1 MTQRSVVQI
10 HPPQPF
16 TDLRDYR
23 RSPQFQITGS
33 WLFRASNSSGKLRSH
48 YSSVAFRWRASFSV
62 GRFRLPHHSPFWP
75 FVQLLGLA
83 HPQERVIGCE
93 PISAVYCLT
102 AGFHNSANSVSSLTK
117 HSPGG
122 VMYLR
127 FCPTIRH
134 KGKEQ
139 HEYEEYE
146 NDQEGSYIDIAH

>member
-23 RSPQFQITGS
+23 RSPQFQNHRIVAVSGLKFFRETS
-33 WLFRASNSSGKLRSH
+33 FALF
-48 YSSVAFRWRASFSV
+48 FSCFSLAREFF

-146 NDQEGSYIDIAH
+146 NDQESSYIDIAH